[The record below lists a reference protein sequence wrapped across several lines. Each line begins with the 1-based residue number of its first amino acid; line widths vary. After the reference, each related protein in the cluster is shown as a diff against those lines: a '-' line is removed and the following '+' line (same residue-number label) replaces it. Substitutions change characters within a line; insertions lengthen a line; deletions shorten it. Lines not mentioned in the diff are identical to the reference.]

1 MSLAVVPGVF
11 IAFSVV
17 HHFQLKWATERF
29 KAELKARGELKEL
42 AQVVPPRTPPERNP
56 AAQFLA
62 AVDLFATNEN
72 VLTTNWPIGMRG
84 VAPGKA
90 QVLWRQNFIRD
101 WGMTNSW
108 EDLAL
113 AVASNKEAFNRL
125 LLITN
130 SSKFDFA
137 LHYEERFEMR
147 ITNLVAEKKTVQKLA
162 AKTFSD
168 LRAGQT
174 GPAAENIRVM
184 LALVDGTSNE
194 RTAISQLVRIAIAQI
209 TCATTWE
216 FLQSSNVTDGQ
227 LAELQADWSRPEFI
241 RAMINVM
248 PLEQEGAEYEIGKWH
263 RSLKEMRRYEELSK
277 TVSTALG
284 HFQEEENFLEKADKY
299 RKRFLWRYWWSYPD
313 ELRYLKGLQVLTD
326 TMRQIAANGVFHD
339 ALENQDVE
347 LDRLGISKLNSS
359 LDSLYAGKTDYHNML
374 SESVITLTRLAVKVM
389 SVETARQV
397 TITAIAL
404 KRFQLKNNRYPPDLK
419 ALVPAFF
426 TSAPCDPVDGH
437 LLRYHLNADGTFLL
451 YSVGENGKDDDGNP
465 SLEKV
470 AEGSSLNWL
479 NPRALDWVWPQP
491 ATEEEIQKFF
501 EERGKSGN

>member
-1 MSLAVVPGVF
+1 
-11 IAFSVV
+11 
-17 HHFQLKWATERF
+17 
-29 KAELKARGELKEL
+29 
-42 AQVVPPRTPPERNP
+42 
-56 AAQFLA
+56 
-62 AVDLFATNEN
+62 
-72 VLTTNWPIGMRG
+72 
-84 VAPGKA
+84 
-90 QVLWRQNFIRD
+90 
-101 WGMTNSW
+101 MTNSW
-108 EDLAL
+108 EDLAV
-113 AVASNKEAFNRL
+113 AVASNKEAFNRV

-162 AKTFSD
+162 ATTFSD

-174 GPAAENIRVM
+174 GVAAENIRVM
-184 LALVDGTSNE
+184 LALVEGTSDE

-209 TCATTWE
+209 ACATTWE
-216 FLQSSNVTDGQ
+216 FLQSSNVTDAQ

-277 TVSTALG
+277 TVSAALG
-284 HFQEEENFLEKADKY
+284 HFQEEENFLGKADKY
-299 RKRFLWRYWWSYPD
+299 RKMFLWHYWWSYPN

-326 TMRQIAANGVFHD
+326 TMRQIATNGVFHD
-339 ALENQDVE
+339 ALANQDVE
-347 LDRLGISKLNSS
+347 LDRLGISKFNSS
-359 LDSLYAGKTDYHNML
+359 LDSLFAGKTDYHNML

-397 TITAIAL
+397 SMTAVAL

-419 ALVPAFF
+419 ALVPEFF
-426 TSAPCDPVDGH
+426 ASVPCDPVDGQP
-437 LLRYHLNADGTFLL
+437 LRYKLNSDGTFSL
-451 YSVGENGKDDDGNP
+451 YSIAENGKDDGGNP
-465 SLEKV
+465 SMEKKQD
-470 AEGSSLNWL
+470 SSIFNWL

-491 ATEEEIQKFF
+491 VTDTEIKYFYEHPPK
-501 EERGKSGN
+501 